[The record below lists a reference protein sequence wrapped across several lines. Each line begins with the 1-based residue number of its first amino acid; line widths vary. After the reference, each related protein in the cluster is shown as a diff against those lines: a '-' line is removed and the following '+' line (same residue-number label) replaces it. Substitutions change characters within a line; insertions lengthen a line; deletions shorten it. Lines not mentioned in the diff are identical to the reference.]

1 MDSWENYSASLE
13 AGADAP
19 SLIPDAARELLQGA
33 SLAEEE
39 EGDNAPTANLYQ
51 KSPGGE
57 VLQLCWMRSQVGMA

>member
-33 SLAEEE
+33 SLAMEEE
-39 EGDNAPTANLYQ
+39 EGDNAPTANL
-51 KSPGGE
+51 
-57 VLQLCWMRSQVGMA
+57 